1 MANTRYTQQNSLL
14 IEFPFTGLDETT
26 VLENNSGETAFSLD
40 DINWRDVVLE
50 TTITTLTGTSTPTVN
65 ATVITNN
72 GTVGFGMDTS
82 SPSVL
87 QGDGSTVF
95 KSANLTAAGTGIVA
109 LNPQA
114 ASGETKTNLGRNI
127 GVKLVV
133 VSGTVTNAAGTVR
146 LYIKG
151 Q

>member
-14 IEFPFTGLDETT
+14 IEFPFTGLTATT
-26 VLENNSGETAFSLD
+26 VLENNSAETAFSLD
-40 DINWRDVVLE
+40 SINWRDVVLE
-50 TTITTLTGTSTPTVN
+50 TTITTLTGTSTPTVH

-72 GTVGFGMDTS
+72 GTVGFGMTTT
-82 SPSVL
+82 SPSVV

-95 KSANLTAAGTGIVA
+95 KSTNRTAAGTGITA
-109 LNPQA
+109 LAPQA
-114 ASGETKTNLGRNI
+114 ASGATRTNLGRNI

-133 VSGTVTNAAGTVR
+133 VSGTVTDATGTVR